1 VEAGGAYADHVLVPA
16 ARAYAVPET
25 LPAGAIAALFLQGT
39 TAWYAVHRYGRT
51 RPHETVLVL
60 AAGGGVGGIAVQLAK
75 LAGARVLATGSS
87 AAKLDAARAS
97 GAEEALDSSRPQEL
111 TELVLEATAGRGCE
125 VIVDGVGGPLFAPS
139 LRGLAFGGR
148 YVIVGAASQRPSTFD
163 ARRLLVRAQSVCGFV
178 LARVI
183 EQDPGEPA
191 RALAE
196 LCALAGE
203 SLLDPR
209 YEVLELDQA
218 AEAHRRIEA
227 REVTGKLVL
236 AGAYLEERG

>member
-1 VEAGGAYADHVLVPA
+1 
-16 ARAYAVPET
+16 
-25 LPAGAIAALFLQGT
+25 
-39 TAWYAVHRYGRT
+39 
-51 RPHETVLVL
+51 
-60 AAGGGVGGIAVQLAK
+60 
-75 LAGARVLATGSS
+75 
-87 AAKLDAARAS
+87 
-97 GAEEALDSSRPQEL
+97 
-111 TELVLEATAGRGCE
+111 
-125 VIVDGVGGPLFAPS
+125 
-139 LRGLAFGGR
+139 
-148 YVIVGAASQRPSTFD
+148 
-163 ARRLLVRAQSVCGFV
+163 VCGFV